1 MTTLA
6 IRPRLSVCKWC
17 GRSLSRP
24 GPSSRLPRQAKATVL
39 NPDYRDMLSAFADA
53 EVEYMVIGAYAMA
66 AHGHPR
72 ATGDIDLWVGTSP
85 ANAERVLEALSTFGA
100 PLTEVDRDDF
110 QTPDTVFQIG
120 VSPRRIDV
128 LTSIE
133 GVDFKEAW
141 PARLEIEIEG
151 LTIPVI
157 SRRHLIENKRV
168 LGRSQDLA
176 DIERLSE
183 EDS

>member
-1 MTTLA
+1 M
-6 IRPRLSVCKWC
+6 
-17 GRSLSRP
+17 
-24 GPSSRLPRQAKATVL
+24 L
-39 NPDYRDMLSAFADA
+39 NPDYRDRLSAFADA

-66 AHGHPR
+66 AHGRPR
-72 ATGDIDLWVGTSP
+72 ATGDMGLWVGTSP
-85 ANAERVLEALSTFGA
+85 TNAERVLEALSALGA
-100 PLTEVDRDDF
+100 PLIEVDREDF

-120 VSPRRIDV
+120 VSPRRIDI

-151 LTIPVI
+151 LTIPFI
-157 SRRHLIENKRV
+157 SRRPLIENKRV

-176 DIERLSE
+176 DIERLSD

>member
-1 MTTLA
+1 M
-6 IRPRLSVCKWC
+6 
-17 GRSLSRP
+17 
-24 GPSSRLPRQAKATVL
+24 L
-39 NPDYRDMLSAFADA
+39 NPDYRDMLSAFG
-53 EVEYMVIGAYAMA
+53 V
-66 AHGHPR
+66 
-72 ATGDIDLWVGTSP
+72 
-85 ANAERVLEALSTFGA
+85 

-120 VSPRRIDV
+120 VSPRRSDV

-133 GVDFKEAW
+133 GVDFKEAGPEEVW
-141 PARLEIEIEG
+141 PARLEVEIEG

-176 DIERLSE
+176 AIERLSD